1 MILHRMKAAQC
12 ERDGDGDAAY
22 RHTCAGMRADVRIV
36 SRWRAS
42 RGGAAASFHTAGA
55 IVGAVMRADAAYA
68 HADARWRAHGSGA

>member
-22 RHTCAGMRADVRIV
+22 RRACNDMRAAVRIV

-42 RGGAAASFHTAGA
+42 RGGAAASFHAAGA
-55 IVGAVMRADAAYA
+55 IVGAVMCADAAYA
-68 HADARWRAHGSGA
+68 HADSRWRAHGSGA

>member
-1 MILHRMKAAQC
+1 MRLRNKWPLNRTKAARY
-12 ERDGDGDAAY
+12 EHNGSDDAAY

-55 IVGAVMRADAAYA
+55 IVGGRYA
-68 HADARWRAHGSGA
+68 C